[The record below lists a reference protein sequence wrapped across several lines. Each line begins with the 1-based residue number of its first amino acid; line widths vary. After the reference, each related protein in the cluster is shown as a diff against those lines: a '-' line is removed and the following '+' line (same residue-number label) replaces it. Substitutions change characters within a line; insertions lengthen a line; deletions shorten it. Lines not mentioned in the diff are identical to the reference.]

1 MQAFRRGPD
10 ATRFQEMTMDRRIK
24 ATKRDR
30 AGNIVALCNPGQSWS
45 PRRKAD
51 VIKDITSS
59 RKSYYVQELTQR
71 RYVRVVAPDT
81 LLTTDDT
88 ASKNNLDNLPVC

>member
-1 MQAFRRGPD
+1 
-10 ATRFQEMTMDRRIK
+10 MDRRVR

-30 AGNIVALCNPGQSWS
+30 TGSIVALCNPGQSWS

-51 VIKDITSS
+51 VIKDIVSS

-71 RYVRVVAPDT
+71 RYVRVVGADT
-81 LLTTDDT
+81 LLTTDD
-88 ASKNNLDNLPVC
+88 ASSKNNLDNLPVC